1 MVFSSCRLSEVT
13 CPQTQPGGITM
24 EANESGKSKPTFHIL
39 TPENLNKLHEASLQL
54 LAKTGVTVDCEEA
67 IKLLDD
73 AGIDVSDP
81 KHVKIPRPYV
91 EKALETVP
99 DSITLYTREGEP
111 CLYLDLEHTYFG
123 AIPDCPDILDPYTH
137 NRRPC
142 YVDDTAALARLI
154 DHLPNIDW
162 IFTAGWGHG
171 LPGDLSDKVSLVQA
185 VLNTSKPAG
194 SCVNDLP
201 SLEAMIEICA
211 VIAGGTQALKE
222 KPFFYCTVEPVTP
235 LVQGKDAVEKSLLSA
250 ELGIPNVIYSMPM
263 AGATSPATFAGTL
276 AVCNAEFLSHL
287 AMVQL
292 KNPGAPVIYGS
303 MPNVMDMKTSIY
315 PYGAPELNLLVACL
329 TELAHHYKLPMWGT
343 AGCTDAKVIGV
354 QAGMELMYECLTSML
369 SGADFVHDT
378 GLMDHAT
385 MISPELIVL
394 MDETIAAAKILLGG
408 IEISDKTLALD
419 LVEKVGPG
427 GSFIA
432 EDHTLEH
439 FRSFWVPSIADRT
452 RLTPDMAPESARH
465 SEDLLN
471 KKTISILETHKSK
484 SLPEDVV
491 QEIHRIEESWFRG
504 MNLPYK
510 YPKK

>member
-1 MVFSSCRLSEVT
+1 
-13 CPQTQPGGITM
+13 M
-24 EANESGKSKPTFHIL
+24 EPNHPRKSKPKFQIFTA
-39 TPENLNKLHEASLQL
+39 ENLQKLHEASLQIL
-54 LAKTGVTVDCEEA
+54 EKTGVTVDCDDG
-67 IKLLDD
+67 IKLLGDS
-73 AGIDVSDP
+73 GIDVSDP
-81 KHVKIPRPYV
+81 KRIKIPKTFV
-91 EKALETVP
+91 EQALKTAP
-99 DSITLYTREGEP
+99 DSITLYTREGDP
-111 CLYLDLEHTYFG
+111 YLHLDLEHTYFG
-123 AIPDCPDILDPYTH
+123 AIPDCPDILDPYTKK
-137 NRRPC
+137 RRPC
-142 YVDDTAALARLI
+142 YVDDAASLARLI
-154 DHLPNIDW
+154 DFLPNIDW

-201 SLEAMIEICA
+201 SLEAMIEICSI
-211 VIAGGTQALKE
+211 IAGGRQGLKD

-235 LVQGKDAVEKSLLSA
+235 LVQGKDAVEKSLLCA

-287 AMVQL
+287 VMVQL

-303 MPNVMDMKTSIY
+303 MPNIMDMKTSIY

-329 TELAHHYKLPMWGT
+329 TELAHHYRLPMWGT

-394 MDETIAAAKILLGG
+394 MDEAIAAAKVFLGG
-408 IEISDKTLALD
+408 IEVRDGTLALD
-419 LVEKVGPG
+419 LVNKVGPG

-452 RLTPDMAPESARH
+452 RLIPDMAPESIRH
-465 SEDLLN
+465 SEEQLN
-471 KKTISILETHKSK
+471 NKTIKILKTHKPDP
-484 SLPEDVV
+484 LPEDVV
-491 QEIHRIEESWFRG
+491 REIRRIEESWFKG
-504 MNLPYK
+504 MKLPYE

>member
-1 MVFSSCRLSEVT
+1 
-13 CPQTQPGGITM
+13 M
-24 EANESGKSKPTFHIL
+24 EASNPGRNKPRFQIL
-39 TPENLNKLHEASLQL
+39 SSENLNKLHEASLRIL
-54 LAKTGVTVDCEEA
+54 ENTGVTLDCDEA
-67 IKLLDD
+67 IKLLGD
-73 AGIDVSDP
+73 AGIDISDP
-81 KHVKIPRPYV
+81 KRVKIPKQFV
-91 EKALETVP
+91 EQALKSAP
-99 DSITLYTREGEP
+99 DNITLYTREGEP

-123 AIPDCPDILDPYTH
+123 AIPDCPDILDPYTKK
-137 NRRPC
+137 RRPC
-142 YVDDTAALARLI
+142 YVDDAAALARII
-154 DHLPNIDW
+154 DYLPNIDW

-185 VLNTSKPAG
+185 ILNTSKPAG

-211 VIAGGTQALKE
+211 IIAGGKQGLKE

-235 LVQGKDAVEKSLLSA
+235 LVQGKDAVEKSLLCA
-250 ELGIPNVIYSMPM
+250 GLGIPNVIYSMPM

-287 AMVQL
+287 VIVQL

-303 MPNVMDMKTSIY
+303 MPNIMDMKTSIY

-329 TELAHHYKLPMWGT
+329 TELAHHYRLPMWGT

-394 MDETIAAAKILLGG
+394 MDEAIASAKVLLGG
-408 IEISDKTLALD
+408 IEVSAQTLALD
-419 LVEKVGPG
+419 LVDKIGPA
-427 GSFIA
+427 GSYIA
-432 EDHTLEH
+432 EDHTLEN
-439 FRSFWVPSIADRT
+439 FRRFWVPSIADRT
-452 RLTPDMAPESARH
+452 RLTPDMVPESVRH
-465 SEDLLN
+465 SEELLN
-471 KKTISILETHKSK
+471 KKTIEILDKYEPKP
-484 SLPEDVV
+484 LPEDMVL
-491 QEIHRIEESWFRG
+491 EIRKVEESWFKELG
-504 MNLPYK
+504 LPYQ
-510 YPKK
+510 YPKE

>member
-1 MVFSSCRLSEVT
+1 
-13 CPQTQPGGITM
+13 M
-24 EANESGKSKPTFHIL
+24 EASKTGRIKPKFHIL
-39 TPENLNKLHEASLQL
+39 SAENLNKLHEASLQIL
-54 LAKTGVTVDCEEA
+54 EKTGVTVDCEEGLD
-67 IKLLDD
+67 LLGE
-73 AGIDVSDP
+73 AGIDTSDP
-81 KHVKIPRPYV
+81 KRVKIPNRFV
-91 EKALETVP
+91 EKALKSAP
-99 DSITLYTREGEP
+99 DNITLYTREGEP

-123 AIPDCPDILDPYTH
+123 AIPDCPDIMDPYTR

-142 YVDDTAALARLI
+142 CVDDAAALARLI
-154 DHLPNIDW
+154 DYLPNIDW

-171 LPGDLSDKVSLVQA
+171 LPGALSDKVSLVQA

-194 SCVNDLP
+194 SCVNDLG

-211 VIAGGTQALKE
+211 IIAGGKQGLKK

-235 LVQGKDAVEKSLLSA
+235 LVQGKDAVAKSLLCA

-287 AMVQL
+287 VMVQL
-292 KNPGAPVIYGS
+292 KKPGAPVIYGS
-303 MPNVMDMKTSIY
+303 MPNIMDMKTSIY

-329 TELAHHYKLPMWGT
+329 TELAHHYRLPMWGT

-394 MDETIAAAKILLGG
+394 MDEIISAAKVLLEG
-408 IEISDKTLALD
+408 IEVSSEALALD
-419 LVEKVGPG
+419 LVNKVGPG

-452 RLTPDMAPESARH
+452 RLTPDMAPNSVRH
-465 SEDLLN
+465 SEELLN
-471 KKTISILETHKSK
+471 KKTITILETHKPK
-484 SLPEDVV
+484 SLPEAVV
-491 QEIHRIEESWFRG
+491 REIRNIETSWFKE
-504 MNLPYK
+504 MNVPYK
-510 YPKK
+510 YPQK